1 MAGETNQ
8 NTTPGGGSNITDF
21 SDLYSTAQ
29 DFGFRTPFKGFSPS
43 LSVYEQQQL
52 EKLFNV
58 RAEPYPEG
66 ARVRRQLQGGVYRYP
81 SNFITQPAL
90 YDSEGR
96 LAGKQYDFTD
106 AYVVTRELNRLTT
119 DQRIQISK
127 ELKRVGWYGNNEVSE
142 AMMSG
147 VGWSQTDEKVWAAL
161 LQTANNAQR
170 PWQDMIGVISNWP
183 TYKEAGPIIRVTS
196 DEDAAAYTREVFLSQ
211 LGRMPTKAE
220 MADAAN
226 FIRARERQAYGAG
239 QQMPNTAV
247 LAETFAQKA
256 DPQART
262 VYGLGNAIQLAFQ
275 ALGQ

>member
-8 NTTPGGGSNITDF
+8 NTTPSGGSDVSDF
-21 SDLYSTAQ
+21 SDFYNTTQ
-29 DFGFRTPFKGFSPS
+29 DFGFRTPFKGFSPT
-43 LSVYEQQQL
+43 LSVSERERL
-52 EKLFNV
+52 AKLFNV
-58 RAEPYPEG
+58 RPEPYPQG
-66 ARVRRQLQGGVYRYP
+66 ARVRKQLNV
-81 SNFITQPAL
+81 ITQPAL
-90 YDSEGR
+90 YDNEGR
-96 LAGKQYDFTD
+96 LAGTQYDFTD
-106 AYVVTRELNRLTT
+106 PYVVTRELNKLTT
-119 DQRIQISK
+119 DQRINISQQ
-127 ELKRVGWYGNNEVSE
+127 LKRIGWYGNNEISQS
-142 AMMSG
+142 MMSG

-170 PWQDMIGVISNWP
+170 PWQDMVGVISNWP
-183 TYKEAGPIIRVTS
+183 TYKEAGPVIRVTS